1 MRTRLRLLLIAMAL
15 GLAACGD
22 SAPEFSTAD
31 SPKVN
36 RVSVVREQ
44 HVVRFAHGRSDLD
57 AVEQARLA
65 DFLAR
70 QTSGDGAVVSI
81 GPSTG
86 PSGVVASRE
95 RSLRSALAQRGY
107 RQVDAVHTGSDT
119 GGANQATVS
128 VNRYVVT
135 TPRCPDFSKPSEYN
149 YTNTTHSNFGC
160 ANAHNLGVMV
170 ADPADL
176 VRGRPEGMQDGT
188 QAVLGVQRYRTDKV
202 KALIKDETSSDSSG
216 GQ

>member
-1 MRTRLRLLLIAMAL
+1 MPVRLRFLLIAAAL

-22 SAPEFSTAD
+22 SAPEFSPAD
-31 SPKVN
+31 SPKTN
-36 RVSVVREQ
+36 RVSVVREE
-44 HVVRFAHGRSDLD
+44 HVVRFAHGRADLD
-57 AVEQARLA
+57 SAERARLS
-65 DFLAR
+65 DFLMR
-70 QTSGDGAVVSI
+70 QASNDGALVSI

-86 PSGVVASRE
+86 PSGIVASRE
-95 RSLRSALAQRGY
+95 RSLRAVLAQRGY
-107 RQVDAVHTGSDT
+107 RQVDAIHTGSDT

-149 YTNTTHSNFGC
+149 YTNTTYSNFGC

-176 VRGRPEGMQDGT
+176 MRGRPEGAQDGT
-188 QAVLGVQRYRTDKV
+188 QAVLGIQRYRTGRV
-202 KALIKDETSSDSSG
+202 TPPSSTDTGSGSG